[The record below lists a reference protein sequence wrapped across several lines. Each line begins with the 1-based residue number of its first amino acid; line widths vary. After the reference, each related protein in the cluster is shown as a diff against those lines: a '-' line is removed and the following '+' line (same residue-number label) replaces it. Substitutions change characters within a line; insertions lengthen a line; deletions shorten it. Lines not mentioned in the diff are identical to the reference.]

1 MCPQCR
7 FVKSTSWSR
16 FPYGHRASMI
26 WSLER
31 EVRQSRKEIKIYLP
45 RRNSCGEKK
54 GLLWGD
60 VPTLVQ
66 FHRQLFLL
74 SELSRSSK
82 ERTLNPPPPNLETIS
97 KQYLSSFIHSLTRAR
112 AFAGHRQAE
121 CSHGQSNGMQ
131 RWPVKEQRV
140 WHFATWYMAV
150 HCTKLTKMETI
161 EAEVEASSG
170 HNCTI
175 FYKSNFILL
184 AQPQPHSIC
193 LLLFNC
199 SFGFFQLVFEGPVF
213 FSNRHNNNSN

>member
-82 ERTLNPPPPNLETIS
+82 ERTLNPPPIW
-97 KQYLSSFIHSLTRAR
+97 KQFQSNTWVHLFTHSLALAR
-112 AFAGHRQAE
+112 LPVTVKQNAAMASQTVCSAGR
-121 CSHGQSNGMQ
+121 S
-131 RWPVKEQRV
+131 
-140 WHFATWYMAV
+140 
-150 HCTKLTKMETI
+150 
-161 EAEVEASSG
+161 
-170 HNCTI
+170 
-175 FYKSNFILL
+175 KSREYDILL
-184 AQPQPHSIC
+184 PGIWRCIAP
-193 LLLFNC
+193 N
-199 SFGFFQLVFEGPVF
+199 
-213 FSNRHNNNSN
+213 